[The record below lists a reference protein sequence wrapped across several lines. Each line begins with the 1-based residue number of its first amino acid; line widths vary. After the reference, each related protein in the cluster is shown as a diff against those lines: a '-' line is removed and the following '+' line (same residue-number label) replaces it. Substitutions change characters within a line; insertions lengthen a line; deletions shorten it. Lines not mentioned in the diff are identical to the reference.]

1 MPMTRFLALFD
12 TAVTDPLEDIPTVNE
27 LEKWLKNVGEQA
39 FYFLIRLA
47 AAGLLLFIGSKL
59 IKFLMNRFKRSKLYQ
74 KMDPGL
80 ASFTASGSRIV
91 LYIILILMCFGVL
104 GIETASFLALFTS
117 GGVAIGLAFQ
127 GAVTNLA
134 GGVMILL
141 FHPFRVGDYIETTEI
156 AGTVNAISVLYTV
169 VLTPDNKRVTVPNG
183 SLTNAAI
190 TNYSAEGQRRVELTF
205 SVSYDCDIDK
215 VKQIL
220 LSVAESDPKSLK
232 VPAPLARMKTQS
244 ASSLDFVLRVWCAP
258 ENYWDL
264 YFDLN
269 ENVKKALDE
278 AGMEIPFPQMDVHM
292 R

>member
-1 MPMTRFLALFD
+1 MPMTRFLTLFD
-12 TAVTDPLEDIPTVNE
+12 TVVTDPLEDIPTVNE

-74 KMDPGL
+74 KMDPGF
-80 ASFTASGSRIV
+80 ASFMASGSRIV

-190 TNYSAEGQRRVELTF
+190 TNYSAVGQRRVELTF

-232 VPAPLARMKTQS
+232 DPAPLARLKTQS

>member
-1 MPMTRFLALFD
+1 MTRFLTLFD
-12 TAVTDPLEDIPTVNE
+12 TVVTDPLEDIPTVNE

-80 ASFTASGSRIV
+80 ASFMASGSRIV
-91 LYIILILMCFGVL
+91 LNIILILMCFGVL

-205 SVSYDCDIDK
+205 SVSYDCDFDK

-232 VPAPLARMKTQS
+232 GPAPLARLKTQS

>member
-1 MPMTRFLALFD
+1 MPMTRFLTLFD

-80 ASFTASGSRIV
+80 ASFMASGSRIV

-220 LSVAESDPKSLK
+220 LSVAESDPKALK
-232 VPAPLARMKTQS
+232 DPAPLARLKTQS

-278 AGMEIPFPQMDVHM
+278 ADMEIPFPQMDVHM

>member
-1 MPMTRFLALFD
+1 MTRFLTLFD

-80 ASFTASGSRIV
+80 ASFMASGGRIV

-220 LSVAESDPKSLK
+220 LSVAESDPKALK
-232 VPAPLARMKTQS
+232 DPAPLARLKTQS

>member
-1 MPMTRFLALFD
+1 MPMTRFLTLFD

-47 AAGLLLFIGSKL
+47 VAGLLLFIGSKL

-220 LSVAESDPKSLK
+220 LSVAESDPKALK
-232 VPAPLARMKTQS
+232 DPAPLARLKTQS

>member
-1 MPMTRFLALFD
+1 MPMTRFLTLFD
-12 TAVTDPLEDIPTVNE
+12 TVVTDPLEDIPTVNE

-80 ASFTASGSRIV
+80 ASFMASGSRIV

-232 VPAPLARMKTQS
+232 DPTPLARLKMQS

>member
-1 MPMTRFLALFD
+1 MPMTRFLTLFD

-39 FYFLIRLA
+39 FYFLIRLV
-47 AAGLLLFIGSKL
+47 AAGLLLFIGSKF

-80 ASFTASGSRIV
+80 ASFMASGSRIV

-220 LSVAESDPKSLK
+220 LSVAENDPKALK
-232 VPAPLARMKTQS
+232 DPAPLARLKTQS
-244 ASSLDFVLRVWCAP
+244 TSSLDFVLRVWCAP

>member
-1 MPMTRFLALFD
+1 MTRFLTLFD

-220 LSVAESDPKSLK
+220 LSVAESDPKALK
-232 VPAPLARMKTQS
+232 DPAPLARLKTQS

>member
-1 MPMTRFLALFD
+1 MTRFLTLFD

-80 ASFTASGSRIV
+80 ASFMASGSRIV

-134 GGVMILL
+134 GGVMIVVITVLRALAINKVPKKTFLL
-141 FHPFRVGDYIETTEI
+141 LWAAALLRLLVSMLVTVLGLVNKLPVI
-156 AGTVNAISVLYTV
+156 GTVNRGLGWLVGGATALLDIYLVLCILWGIIVITGGNLNVLNDTV
-169 VLTPDNKRVTVPNG
+169 M
-183 SLTNAAI
+183 S
-190 TNYSAEGQRRVELTF
+190 
-205 SVSYDCDIDK
+205 
-215 VKQIL
+215 
-220 LSVAESDPKSLK
+220 
-232 VPAPLARMKTQS
+232 
-244 ASSLDFVLRVWCAP
+244 SSLYYKIFNLF
-258 ENYWDL
+258 N
-264 YFDLN
+264 
-269 ENVKKALDE
+269 
-278 AGMEIPFPQMDVHM
+278 PFL
-292 R
+292 

>member
-1 MPMTRFLALFD
+1 MTRFLTLFD

-39 FYFLIRLA
+39 FYFFIRLA
-47 AAGLLLFIGSKL
+47 VAGLLLFIGSKL

-80 ASFTASGSRIV
+80 ASFMASGSRIV

-190 TNYSAEGQRRVELTF
+190 TNYSAVGQRRVELTF

-232 VPAPLARMKTQS
+232 DPAPLAHMKTQS

>member
-47 AAGLLLFIGSKL
+47 AAGLLLFIGNKL

-80 ASFTASGSRIV
+80 ASFMASGSRIV

-117 GGVAIGLAFQ
+117 GGVAIGIAFQ
-127 GAVTNLA
+127 GSVTNLA
-134 GGVMILL
+134 GGVMIFL

-232 VPAPLARMKTQS
+232 DPAPLARLKTQS

>member
-1 MPMTRFLALFD
+1 
-12 TAVTDPLEDIPTVNE
+12 
-27 LEKWLKNVGEQA
+27 
-39 FYFLIRLA
+39 
-47 AAGLLLFIGSKL
+47 
-59 IKFLMNRFKRSKLYQ
+59 
-74 KMDPGL
+74 MDPGL
-80 ASFTASGSRIV
+80 ASFMASGSRIV

-190 TNYSAEGQRRVELTF
+190 TNYSAVGQRRVELTF

-232 VPAPLARMKTQS
+232 DPAPLARMKTQS

-269 ENVKKALDE
+269 ENVKKRWMKPAWRFRSRRWTCTCGK
-278 AGMEIPFPQMDVHM
+278 ARTKIRIFPQQRRETSVFGAEIFVDFSRTPERRFVRSSFGGSGSYSHTFKILCTADGETVYSC
-292 R
+292 RFDD

>member
-1 MPMTRFLALFD
+1 MPMTRFLTLFD

-39 FYFLIRLA
+39 FYFFIRLA
-47 AAGLLLFIGSKL
+47 AAGLLLFIGNKL

-80 ASFTASGSRIV
+80 ASFMASGSRIV

-232 VPAPLARMKTQS
+232 APTPLARLKTQS

>member
-1 MPMTRFLALFD
+1 MTRFLTLFD

-80 ASFTASGSRIV
+80 ASFMASGSRIV

-190 TNYSAEGQRRVELTF
+190 TNYSAVGQRRVELTF

-232 VPAPLARMKTQS
+232 GPAPLARLKTQS

-258 ENYWDL
+258 ENYCDL

>member
-1 MPMTRFLALFD
+1 MPMTRFLTLFD

-47 AAGLLLFIGSKL
+47 AAGLLLFIGSKF

-80 ASFTASGSRIV
+80 ASFMASGSRIV

-220 LSVAESDPKSLK
+220 LSVAENDPKALK
-232 VPAPLARMKTQS
+232 DPAPLARLKTQS

-278 AGMEIPFPQMDVHM
+278 ADMEIPFPQMDVHL

>member
-1 MPMTRFLALFD
+1 MTRFLTLFD
-12 TAVTDPLEDIPTVNE
+12 TVVTDPLEDIPTVNE

-39 FYFLIRLA
+39 FYFFIRLA

-80 ASFTASGSRIV
+80 ASFMASGSRIV

-190 TNYSAEGQRRVELTF
+190 TNYSAVGQRRVELTF

-232 VPAPLARMKTQS
+232 DPAPLARMKTRS

-258 ENYWDL
+258 EYYWDL

>member
-1 MPMTRFLALFD
+1 MTRFLTLFD

-59 IKFLMNRFKRSKLYQ
+59 INFLMNRFKRSKLYQ

-80 ASFTASGSRIV
+80 ASFMASGSRIV

-220 LSVAESDPKSLK
+220 LSVAESDPKALK
-232 VPAPLARMKTQS
+232 DPAPLARLKTQS

>member
-1 MPMTRFLALFD
+1 M
-12 TAVTDPLEDIPTVNE
+12 
-27 LEKWLKNVGEQA
+27 
-39 FYFLIRLA
+39 
-47 AAGLLLFIGSKL
+47 
-59 IKFLMNRFKRSKLYQ
+59 
-74 KMDPGL
+74 
-80 ASFTASGSRIV
+80 
-91 LYIILILMCFGVL
+91 
-104 GIETASFLALFTS
+104 
-117 GGVAIGLAFQ
+117 
-127 GAVTNLA
+127 
-134 GGVMILL
+134 
-141 FHPFRVGDYIETTEI
+141 
-156 AGTVNAISVLYTV
+156 
-169 VLTPDNKRVTVPNG
+169 LTPDNKRVTVPNG

-190 TNYSAEGQRRVELTF
+190 TNYSAVGQRRVELTF

-232 VPAPLARMKTQS
+232 DPAPLARMKTQS

-258 ENYWDL
+258 DNYWDL

>member
-1 MPMTRFLALFD
+1 M
-12 TAVTDPLEDIPTVNE
+12 
-27 LEKWLKNVGEQA
+27 
-39 FYFLIRLA
+39 RL
-47 AAGLLLFIGSKL
+47 LQMS
-59 IKFLMNRFKRSKLYQ
+59 
-74 KMDPGL
+74 
-80 ASFTASGSRIV
+80 
-91 LYIILILMCFGVL
+91 
-104 GIETASFLALFTS
+104 
-117 GGVAIGLAFQ
+117 
-127 GAVTNLA
+127 LA

-232 VPAPLARMKTQS
+232 DPAPLARMKTQS

>member
-1 MPMTRFLALFD
+1 MTRFLTQFD

-27 LEKWLKNVGEQA
+27 LEKWLKNIGEQA

-80 ASFTASGSRIV
+80 ASFMASGSRIV

-232 VPAPLARMKTQS
+232 DPAPLARLKTQN

>member
-1 MPMTRFLALFD
+1 
-12 TAVTDPLEDIPTVNE
+12 
-27 LEKWLKNVGEQA
+27 
-39 FYFLIRLA
+39 
-47 AAGLLLFIGSKL
+47 
-59 IKFLMNRFKRSKLYQ
+59 
-74 KMDPGL
+74 MDPGL
-80 ASFTASGSRIV
+80 ASFMASGSRIV

-232 VPAPLARMKTQS
+232 DPTPLARLKTQS

>member
-1 MPMTRFLALFD
+1 MPMTRFLTLFD
-12 TAVTDPLEDIPTVNE
+12 TVVTDPLEDIPTVNE

-47 AAGLLLFIGSKL
+47 AAGLLLFIGNKL

-80 ASFTASGSRIV
+80 ASFMASGSRIV

-220 LSVAESDPKSLK
+220 LSGD
-232 VPAPLARMKTQS
+232 
-244 ASSLDFVLRVWCAP
+244 
-258 ENYWDL
+258 
-264 YFDLN
+264 
-269 ENVKKALDE
+269 
-278 AGMEIPFPQMDVHM
+278 
-292 R
+292 

>member
-1 MPMTRFLALFD
+1 MTRFLTLFD
-12 TAVTDPLEDIPTVNE
+12 TVVTDPLEDIPTVNE

-59 IKFLMNRFKRSKLYQ
+59 IKFLMNRFKHSKLYQ

-80 ASFTASGSRIV
+80 ASFMASGSRIV

-232 VPAPLARMKTQS
+232 GPAPLARLKTQS

>member
-1 MPMTRFLALFD
+1 MTRFLTLFD
-12 TAVTDPLEDIPTVNE
+12 TVVTDPLEDIPTVNE

-190 TNYSAEGQRRVELTF
+190 TNYSAEGQRRVELIF

-232 VPAPLARMKTQS
+232 DPAPLARLKAQS

>member
-1 MPMTRFLALFD
+1 MTRFLTLFD

-80 ASFTASGSRIV
+80 ASFMTSGSRIV

-220 LSVAESDPKSLK
+220 LSVAESDPKALK
-232 VPAPLARMKTQS
+232 DPAPLARLKTQS

>member
-1 MPMTRFLALFD
+1 MTRFLTLFD
-12 TAVTDPLEDIPTVNE
+12 TVVTDPLEDIPTVNE

-80 ASFTASGSRIV
+80 ASFMASGSRIV

>member
-1 MPMTRFLALFD
+1 MTRFLTLFD

-47 AAGLLLFIGSKL
+47 VAGLLLFIGSKL

-220 LSVAESDPKSLK
+220 LSVAESDPKALK
-232 VPAPLARMKTQS
+232 DPAPLARLKTQS

>member
-1 MPMTRFLALFD
+1 MPMTRFLTLFD
-12 TAVTDPLEDIPTVNE
+12 TVVTDPLEDIPTVNE

-80 ASFTASGSRIV
+80 ASFMASGSRIV

-232 VPAPLARMKTQS
+232 DPAPLARLKAQS

>member
-1 MPMTRFLALFD
+1 MTRFLTLFD
-12 TAVTDPLEDIPTVNE
+12 TVVTDPLEDIPTVNE

-80 ASFTASGSRIV
+80 ASFMASGSRIV

-232 VPAPLARMKTQS
+232 DPAPLARLKAQS

>member
-1 MPMTRFLALFD
+1 MTRFLTLFD
-12 TAVTDPLEDIPTVNE
+12 TVVTDPLEDIPTVNE

-80 ASFTASGSRIV
+80 ASFMASGSRIV

-156 AGTVNAISVLYTV
+156 AGHGECHQRFIHRGA
-169 VLTPDNKRVTVPNG
+169 DAGQQARDR
-183 SLTNAAI
+183 
-190 TNYSAEGQRRVELTF
+190 AERLADERRHHELQRGGTAP
-205 SVSYDCDIDK
+205 CGADILR
-215 VKQIL
+215 L
-220 LSVAESDPKSLK
+220 LRL
-232 VPAPLARMKTQS
+232 
-244 ASSLDFVLRVWCAP
+244 
-258 ENYWDL
+258 
-264 YFDLN
+264 
-269 ENVKKALDE
+269 
-278 AGMEIPFPQMDVHM
+278 
-292 R
+292 